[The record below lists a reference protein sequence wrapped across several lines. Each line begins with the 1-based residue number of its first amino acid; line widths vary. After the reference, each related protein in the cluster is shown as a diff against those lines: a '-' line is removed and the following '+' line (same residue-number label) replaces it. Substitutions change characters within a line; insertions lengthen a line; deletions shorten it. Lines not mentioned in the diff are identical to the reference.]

1 MLNVVVLGAG
11 PAGLLAAHTALGLG
25 AGVAVWSLAE
35 PSAKPGATL
44 LPQKSELHGC
54 QYLHA
59 PVLDGLPAAEVSYK
73 LNGSVE
79 EYRAKVYGDGW
90 QGSVSPDEYGPEQ
103 DHMAWDLRMAYNYLW
118 NFWGKRVT
126 VIDRQDAINYA
137 WLRGGMLAHAEVDLV
152 ISTIPRT
159 VLCEH
164 RLMGNPENEHLFHTQ
179 NIWAM
184 GATHGGFADGRLGGF
199 DCTDNTVECDGTKAT
214 GWYRKSRVFG
224 VTTVEWPWRDGRKPP
239 IRGVVPVQK
248 PLSHTCTCW
257 DHEDRLRFVGRY
269 GRWQKGYLVHQVA
282 ADVADIIGNAQARL
296 F

>member
-35 PSAKPGATL
+35 HGREA
-44 LPQKSELHGC
+44 PQKSELHGC

-59 PVLDGLPAAEVSYK
+59 PVVDGSKPVSVSYQ

-90 QGSVSPDEYGPEQ
+90 QGSVSPDEYGPEEE
-103 DHMAWDLRMAYNYLW
+103 HLAWDLREAYDLLW
-118 NFWGKRVT
+118 EFWQHRIAPV
-126 VIDRQDAINYA
+126 DRQDALDHRWVKA
-137 WLRGGMLAHAEVDLV
+137 FLSKADVDMV

-159 VLCEH
+159 ALCAA
-164 RLMGNPENEHLFHTQ
+164 RLQGGIVDGREHLFHTQ

-184 GATHGGFADGRLGGF
+184 GATHNGFQDGTLEGF
-199 DCTDNTVECDGTKAT
+199 DCPDNTVMCDGTKGL

-257 DHEDRLRFVGRY
+257 EHENRVAFVGRY
-269 GRWQKGYLVHQVA
+269 GRWQKGYLVHQVID
-282 ADVADIIGNAQARL
+282 DVRSVLGNTPARL